1 MLLNSKDYNE
11 TVDYLYGLQ
20 KHGIKL
26 GLKNT
31 ERLMSIL
38 GEPRNSFRAVHIAG
52 TNGKGSTAAIIAS
65 ILKESGFK
73 VGMFTSPHLVSFT
86 ERIKINNSPISEED
100 VAELTSYIRKII
112 AATDL
117 KPTFFE
123 FITAM
128 AFYYF
133 ACEKVDWAVV
143 EVGMGGRFDA
153 TNVILPIVSV
163 ITNIGF
169 DHKEFLGQSI
179 SEIAFEKAGII
190 KHAIPVVTAVNNSE
204 ALEVIE
210 NVAKK
215 TGSEIYIYGKDFK
228 GSLTFIGDRH
238 ITFDYSS
245 INHSIGYIN
254 NFKDYKNLTL
264 PLSGRH
270 QLYNAS
276 LAIRTC
282 ETLRHRGFTVTDGA
296 INDGIS
302 RLKFGGRLEWISQT
316 PSIIIDSAHNPDAA
330 KALADAVKE
339 IFLEHKKIILIIGIM
354 KDKDIEGVLSPLTQ
368 IADTIILTKPEGERA
383 ASPERLKEALKKLEK
398 WDNRNS
404 MLNSII
410 TTNTVDE
417 AIERAKELWNEN
429 YIILITGSFYTTGE
443 AKELLG
449 HPGVLSYLRE

>member
-38 GEPRNSFRAVHIAG
+38 GEPRNSFRSVHIAG

-86 ERIKINNSPISEED
+86 ERITINNVPISEDD
-100 VAELTSYIRKII
+100 VGELTSYICRI
-112 AATDL
+112 AAAADL

-143 EVGMGGRFDA
+143 EVGMGGRSDA
-153 TNVILPIVSV
+153 TNVILPVVSV

-215 TGSEIYIYGKDFK
+215 AGSEIHIYGKDFK

-238 ITFDYSS
+238 ITFDYTSL
-245 INHSIGYIN
+245 NPSIGYIN

-282 ETLRHRGFTVTDGA
+282 ETLRHRGFPIPDGA

-398 WDNRNS
+398 WDNGNS

-443 AKELLG
+443 AKEILG
-449 HPGVLSYLRE
+449 HPGVLSHLRE

>member
-38 GEPRNSFRAVHIAG
+38 GEPRNSFRSVHIAG

-100 VAELTSYIRKII
+100 VAELTSYIRKIV

-123 FITAM
+123 FITAI

-153 TNVILPIVSV
+153 TNVILPVVSV

-228 GSLTFIGDRH
+228 GSLTFIGDRR
-238 ITFDYSS
+238 ITFDYTS

-282 ETLRHRGFTVTDGA
+282 ETLRHRGFPVTDGA

-398 WDNRNS
+398 WDNGNS